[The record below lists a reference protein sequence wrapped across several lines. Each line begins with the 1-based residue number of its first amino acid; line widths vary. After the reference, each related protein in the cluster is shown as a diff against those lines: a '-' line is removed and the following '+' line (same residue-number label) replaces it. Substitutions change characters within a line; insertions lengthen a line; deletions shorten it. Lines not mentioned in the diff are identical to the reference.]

1 MVEKPKAKNSKDLKK
16 KRFKQLL
23 TIVFILGNIAIIL
36 WTASQEFSG
45 DNSVKFS
52 DVKLHWGLL
61 IPAILLF
68 IMAIYAECYKYGMLL
83 REYTG
88 IKNFKLARQT
98 VLLGRYYDN
107 ITPAAIGG
115 QPFQILHMKRG
126 GVPGEYAAMVPII
139 GFVTTQL
146 AFVILGI
153 LTLLFGAGIVL
164 SPVTYA
170 ASFFGLI
177 LYGFLPVM
185 ILFFALVPKTA
196 KKLTHS
202 VMFFLHKIHIIKNI
216 DKSEEKAFG
225 EIEKY
230 SKCIK
235 KLLKDKKLFWKTM
248 GLSFVYE
255 LGIVSIPFFVISAF
269 GGGISYLAATMTAI
283 TIMAA
288 VAFVPTPGNAGAA
301 EGSFYL
307 VFSALSSGYTFWA
320 MLTWRFFS
328 YYIFIAL
335 GGLTY
340 LELGMEKKK
349 ALKKSSLK

>member
-1 MVEKPKAKNSKDLKK
+1 MVEKPKEVEEKPSEIRK
-16 KRFKQLL
+16 KRHYKQFL
-23 TIVFILGNIAIIL
+23 TIIFIIANIAIIL

-45 DNSVKFS
+45 DKSVRFS
-52 DVKLHWGLL
+52 EVELKWGLL
-61 IPAILLF
+61 IPAIMLF
-68 IMAIYAECYKYGMLL
+68 AMAVYAECYKYGMLL
-83 REYTG
+83 HKLTG

-115 QPFQILHMKRG
+115 QPFQILHMKHG

-153 LTLLFGAGIVL
+153 LTLMFGANIVL

-170 ASFFGLI
+170 ASYFGLV
-177 LYGFLPVM
+177 LYGFLPAM
-185 ILFFALVPKTA
+185 ILFFALTPKTA
-196 KKLTHS
+196 KRLTHS

-216 DKSEEKAFG
+216 KKSEEKAFG

-230 SKCIK
+230 SSCIK
-235 KLLKDKKLFWKTM
+235 KVVKDKKLFWRTM
-248 GLSFVYE
+248 GLSFIYQF
-255 LGIVSIPFFVISAF
+255 GIVSIPFFVISAF
-269 GGGISYLAATMTAI
+269 GGGISYIAATMTTI

-328 YYIFIAL
+328 YYAFIAL

-340 LELGMEKKK
+340 LELSMDKRKQQ
-349 ALKKSSLK
+349 

>member
-1 MVEKPKAKNSKDLKK
+1 MVEKTELKEKPAESRKK
-16 KRFKQLL
+16 KHFKQFL
-23 TIVFILGNIAIIL
+23 TIVFIIANIAIIL

-45 DNSVKFS
+45 KNSVKLS
-52 DVKLHWGLL
+52 DVKIHWWFL
-61 IPAILLF
+61 IPALISF
-68 IMAIYAECYKYGMLL
+68 IVAITSECYKYGMLL
-83 REYTG
+83 KELAG
-88 IKNFKLARQT
+88 KKDFKLSRQT

-146 AFVILGI
+146 AFVALGI
-153 LTLLFGAGIVL
+153 LTIIFGANIVL

-170 ASFFGLI
+170 ASYFGLV
-177 LYGFLPVM
+177 LYGSLPVM
-185 ILFFALVPKTA
+185 IVFFALVPKTA

-202 VMFFLHKIHIIKNI
+202 FMFFLHKIHIVKNI
-216 DKSEEKAFG
+216 EKSEEKAFG

-235 KLLKDKKLFWKTM
+235 KVLKDKKLFWKTM
-248 GLSFVYE
+248 GLSFLYQF
-255 LGIVSIPFFVISAF
+255 GMVSIPFFVISAF

-320 MLTWRFFS
+320 MLVWRFFS
-328 YYIFIAL
+328 YYAFIAL

-340 LELGMEKKK
+340 LELSLDKKRK
-349 ALKKSSLK
+349 E

>member
-1 MVEKPKAKNSKDLKK
+1 MVEKPKEVKEKPAEARRKK
-16 KRFKQLL
+16 HYKQFL
-23 TIVFILGNIAIIL
+23 TILFVIANIAIIL

-45 DNSVKFS
+45 KNNVKFS
-52 DVKLHWGLL
+52 EVELRWWLL

-68 IMAIYAECYKYGMLL
+68 LLAVYAECRKYSMLL
-83 REYTG
+83 RDLTG
-88 IKNFKLARQT
+88 IKNFKLSRQT

-107 ITPAAIGG
+107 ITPAAVGG

-126 GVPGEYAAMVPII
+126 GVPGEYATMVPII

-146 AFVILGI
+146 AFVVLGI
-153 LTLLFGAGIVL
+153 LTILFGANIVI

-170 ASFFGLI
+170 ASYFGLI
-177 LYGFLPVM
+177 LYAFLPVM
-185 ILFFALVPKTA
+185 ILFFALTPKTA

-202 VMFFLHKIHIIKNI
+202 VMFFLHKIHLIKNI
-216 DKSEEKAFG
+216 TKSEEKAFG

-235 KLLKDKKLFWKTM
+235 KVLGNKKLFWKTM
-248 GLSFVYE
+248 GLSFVYQF
-255 LGIVSIPFFVISAF
+255 GIISIPFFVISAF
-269 GGGISYLAATMTAI
+269 GGGISYLAATMTTI

-307 VFSALSSGYTFWA
+307 VFSSLSSGYTFWA

-328 YYIFIAL
+328 YYAFIAL

-340 LELGMEKKK
+340 LELSMDKRKKQ
-349 ALKKSSLK
+349 